1 MISCTEFI
9 LAYNEFFKFLH
20 RRHGKHAVM
29 DLWVGISDRGLGN
42 LRELV
47 AKKGIQGMK
56 EYWGRTLSEEGA
68 DYTMTANKDT
78 FTIEMHRCPSVGILN
93 DAHIEKYPNYCAHC
107 EVLYSRI
114 MKDHG
119 FSYQTEYVDQDKGAC
134 KITIK
139 RCSRKNL
146 RRNDR
151 SGSPLSNLRKK
162 LPS

>member
-9 LAYNEFFKFLH
+9 LAYNEFFNFLH
-20 RRHGKHAVM
+20 QRHGKQAVI
-29 DLWVGISDRGLGN
+29 DLWVEISDSGLGN

-56 EYWGRTLSEEGA
+56 EYWRRTLREEGA
-68 DYTMTANKDT
+68 DYTMTANEDT

-93 DAHIEKYPNYCAHC
+93 NAAHIEKYSDYCAHC
-107 EVLYSRI
+107 KVLYSRI

-119 FSYQTEYVDQDKGAC
+119 FSYQTVYVDQDKGAC

-139 RCSRKNL
+139 RCS
-146 RRNDR
+146 
-151 SGSPLSNLRKK
+151 
-162 LPS
+162 